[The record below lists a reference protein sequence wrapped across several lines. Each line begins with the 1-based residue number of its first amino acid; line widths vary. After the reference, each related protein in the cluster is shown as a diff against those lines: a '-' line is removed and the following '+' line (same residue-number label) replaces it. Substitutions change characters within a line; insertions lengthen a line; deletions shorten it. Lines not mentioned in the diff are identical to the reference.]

1 MDQMCSDTI
10 KLYYLGSI
18 YMNIGSIYIYACNSF
33 FRGIFGGLWQPWLKF
48 YFKSLFSLKLSELFF
63 FNNLALF

>member
-1 MDQMCSDTI
+1 MPATV
-10 KLYYLGSI
+10 
-18 YMNIGSIYIYACNSF
+18 F